1 MQCSFLGFDIV
12 LLSFAFFIP
21 AFFWFPDYWTVF
33 LAQSQIFLF
42 LSLTNSTLISESEI
56 KL

>member
-12 LLSFAFFIP
+12 SLSFAFFIP